1 MLRAFYIAL
10 SAGIL
15 LSAKVKEMTIG
26 IWPEY
31 EHAGSLVYFQIESD
45 STSLPY
51 TLDITVPDSVRL
63 AMSAY
68 RDTSGIGF
76 NNIEIMRSS
85 SSYIPVYID
94 EPRKYVQFY
103 HRFND
108 REGLLNILSYD
119 FSASQDIDSLFLMV
133 QRPLF
138 ATSFEMNLE
147 DLDET
152 VDEFDIVYKFKSFG
166 RVASSE
172 TIPISIRY
180 DNPNS
185 TTTKDMLRPHDFSH
199 EEQEP
204 TSKNNF
210 MVANMYKKLPM
221 KILTLLI
228 PMIIILAIIIRQN
241 QSNVSRDS

>member
-1 MLRAFYIAL
+1 MLRALCIAM

-45 STSLPY
+45 SISLPY
-51 TLDITVPDSVRL
+51 TLEIAVPDSVRL

-76 NNIEIMRSS
+76 NNIEVRRSS
-85 SSYIPVYID
+85 SSSFVPIYID
-94 EPRKYVQFY
+94 EPRKYVQFF
-103 HRFND
+103 HRFKES
-108 REGLLNILSYD
+108 EGLFNILSYD
-119 FSASQDIDSLFLMV
+119 FSSNQDIDSLFLMV

-138 ATSFEMNLE
+138 TTSFEMNLE

-152 VDEFDIVYKFKSFG
+152 VDEFDIVYKYKSFG
-166 RVASSE
+166 GIASNVK
-172 TIPISIRY
+172 IPILIKY

-199 EEQEP
+199 GEKEAE
-204 TSKNNF
+204 SRNNF

-221 KILTLLI
+221 KTSCE
-228 PMIIILAIIIRQN
+228 MRNDFKQKA
-241 QSNVSRDS
+241 